1 MDNYSIPIN
10 VYIDLSKAFDTL
22 NHNILLSK
30 LQYYGI
36 TGCSTD
42 LLCSY
47 LSGRCQFVAYNG
59 SKSEELPIDI
69 GVPQG
74 SVLGP
79 FLFLIY
85 INDLPHVSNVFKM
98 VLMYADDTTLFCNID
113 NNVTA

>member
-10 VYIDLSKAFDTL
+10 VYIDQSKAFDTL

-98 VLMYADDTTLFCNID
+98 VMYADDTTLFCNID